1 MPVPDT
7 SSIGPQLLLQLFLI
21 AINSIF
27 AATEMAFVSINDNKI
42 RRQAKEG
49 DKIAS
54 KLLKMIEEPSR
65 ILSTIQV
72 AITLSGYLGSAFA
85 ADNFA
90 ELLVYFLVEKCGITA
105 VSVNVLNT
113 ISVVLITI
121 ILSYFTLILGELVPK
136 RVALKQPE
144 KIARGMCGIMI
155 SIATILKPVVW
166 FLSKSTNAVLRL
178 MGINPNDEDDP
189 VSEDEIRM
197 MIDIGEE
204 KGTIASTEKEMIE
217 NIFEFNNTTAG
228 EIMTHRTDMSVIWL
242 DDTTDEIIKIISESG
257 YSRFPVC
264 GEDVDEVVGVLR
276 TRTFFLNLRE
286 ENPKPLAE
294 LIAPAY
300 FAPMSVRADVMFRD
314 MQAKKCH
321 MAIVVDEYGGTSGLV
336 TMEDL
341 IEEIVGNIFDESD
354 APSEQLINFVSE
366 NLWHISG
373 SALID
378 DICEKLNIDIT
389 SEDDEYTTLGG
400 LIFTQLSQIPDDG
413 SQPELDVKGLHIK
426 VDKLN
431 DRRIESAYV
440 AIIKTGEE
448 DEPDSGGKQL
458 QKQKES

>member
-1 MPVPDT
+1 MPDT
-7 SSIGPQLLLQLFLI
+7 SSIGPQLLLQLILI

-27 AATEMAFVSINDNKI
+27 AATEMAVVSINDNKI
-42 RRQAKEG
+42 RRQAREG
-49 DKIAS
+49 DKIAA
-54 KLLKMIEEPSR
+54 KLIKMIEEPSR

-90 ELLVYFLVEKCGITA
+90 ELLVYFLVEVCGLTMI
-105 VSVNVLNT
+105 SVNILQT
-113 ISVVLITI
+113 LSVVLITI

-136 RVALKQPE
+136 RIALKRPE
-144 KIARGMCGIMI
+144 QIARGMCGIMTGL
-155 SIATILKPVVW
+155 ATILKPVVW
-166 FLSKSTNAVLRL
+166 LLSKSTNAVLRIL
-178 MGINPNDEDDP
+178 GINPNDEDEP

-204 KGTIASTEKEMIE
+204 KGTIAAAEKEMIE

-228 EIMTHRTDMSVIWL
+228 EIMTHRTDMTVLWL
-242 DDTTDEIIKIISESG
+242 EDTTEEIIEKISESG

-264 GEDVDEVVGVLR
+264 GEDIDEVVGVLR

-286 ENPKPLAE
+286 ENPKPLEE

-300 FAPMSVRADVMFRD
+300 FAPSSVRADVMFRD

-321 MAIVVDEYGGTSGLV
+321 MAIVVDEYGGTNGLI

-354 APSEQLINFVSE
+354 AQSEQEINQLDENSWYVSGMVAIE
-366 NLWHISG
+366 DL
-373 SALID
+373 
-378 DICEKLNIDIT
+378 CEKLNYRIDY
-389 SEDDEYTTLGG
+389 EEDEYSTLGG
-400 LIFTQLSQIPDDG
+400 LIFSQLSQIPDDG
-413 SQPELDVKGLHIK
+413 SQPELDVNGLHIK

-431 DRRIESAYV
+431 DRRIEWAYV
-440 AIIKTGEE
+440 SLLNPAENGGEN
-448 DEPDSGGKQL
+448 
-458 QKQKES
+458 KE

>member
-1 MPVPDT
+1 MSVPDT

-21 AINSIF
+21 IINSVF

-54 KLLKMIEEPSR
+54 KMIKMIEEPSR

-90 ELLVYFLVEKCGITA
+90 DLLVYFLVETCGITS
-105 VSVNVLNT
+105 VSATVLNT

-155 SIATILKPVVW
+155 GIATVLKPVVW
-166 FLSKSTNAVLRL
+166 FLSKSTNAVLRV
-178 MGINPNDEDDP
+178 MGINPNDEDEP

-204 KGTIASTEKEMIE
+204 KGTIASAEKEMIE

-242 DDTTDEIIKIISESG
+242 DDTTDKIIEIISESG

-264 GEDVDEVVGVLR
+264 GEDIDEVVGVLR

-286 ENPKPLAE
+286 ENPKPLSE

-314 MQAKKCH
+314 MQTKKCH
-321 MAIVVDEYGGTSGLV
+321 MAIVVDEFGGTSGLV

-354 APSEQLINFVSE
+354 APSEQPITFISE

-378 DICEKLNIDIT
+378 DICEKLNIDIA

-413 SQPELDVKGLHIK
+413 SQPELEVKGLHIK
-426 VDKLN
+426 VDSLN

-440 AIIKTGEE
+440 SIINLNAKTVEE
-448 DEPDSGGKQL
+448 SQ
-458 QKQKES
+458 